1 MSHTDE
7 KSQIQAAANRAS
19 MREQLDG
26 IVNVLSGSGTDRAKT
41 AWNQF
46 KDLPPLDMATLEAL
60 YANNAVA
67 KIIVDRLV
75 EDSLREGF
83 CLERVEPLE
92 SDEEDAE
99 AIMKRW
105 EELQEGESR
114 FMRGAKW
121 GRLFGGGGLIL
132 GCRDGGS
139 LLEELTDENVAKV
152 EFIKDVDRQQL
163 NAVAWYVDGR
173 PMLYDYQPVLQGA
186 PPDAHPLPIRIH
198 ASRVMLFPGASTT
211 AERRRQNQGWDLS
224 VLQAVYEVLLAYEAM
239 WDSIDNQL
247 ADASQAVFK
256 LSGLIQSLAE
266 DGGREDVRTR
276 LALMDMGRSNARAIV
291 LDAGN
296 DMGEGKEEFEVVERA
311 GLGGLDKVQQNY
323 FTRIAA
329 VSDTPESILL
339 GTAPGGDSATGDLE
353 RAMWFGRADA
363 YRRNVLE
370 PRILRVVRMLS
381 KELKLKNPD
390 GWKIVWPE
398 LEKMSPMDAQTTAK
412 MAVDSAVALI
422 TAQSVLPEEVAL
434 GLRKIPAMKW
444 LKIDPDSRMEA
455 LEAAQEELANR
466 ELGLGMMEEEA
477 KIEAKHAPKPA
488 PGAKPT
494 PTTSKRKTV
503 SKTSGGA
510 RQG

>member
-1 MSHTDE
+1 MSTDD
-7 KSQIQAAANRAS
+7 KAQIQAAANRAHV
-19 MREQLDG
+19 REQLDS

-41 AWNQF
+41 TWNQF
-46 KDLPPLDMATLEAL
+46 KDLRPLDMATLEAL
-60 YANNAVA
+60 YANNALA
-67 KIIVDRLV
+67 KAIVDRLV
-75 EDSLREGF
+75 DDSLREGF
-83 CLERVEPLE
+83 LLERAEPIE
-92 SDEEDAE
+92 SDEQDAE
-99 AIMKRW
+99 AILKRW
-105 EELQEGESR
+105 EELQEEESR

-132 GCRDGGS
+132 GVRDGNDLAS
-139 LLEELTDENVAKV
+139 ELNDANVTKV

-163 NAVAWYVDGR
+163 NAVSWYVDGR
-173 PMLYDYQPVLQGA
+173 PMMYDYQPVLQGA
-186 PPDAHPLPIRIH
+186 PENVNPGPIKVH

-211 AERRRQNQGWDLS
+211 AERRRENQGWDLS
-224 VLQAVYEVLLAYEAM
+224 VLQAVYEVLLSYEAM

-276 LALMDMGRSNARAIV
+276 LALMDMGRSAARAIV

-296 DMGEGKEEFEVVERA
+296 DAGEGKEEFEVVERS

-323 FTRIAA
+323 FTRISAA
-329 VSDTPESILL
+329 AETPESILL

-353 RAMWFGRADA
+353 RAMWFGRCD
-363 YRRNVLE
+363 YRRRHVDE
-370 PRILRVVRMLS
+370 PRILRIVRMLS
-381 KELKLKNPD
+381 RELKQENPD
-390 GWKIVWPE
+390 SWKIVWPE

-412 MAVDSAVALI
+412 MAVDSAVALVA
-422 TAQSVLPEEVAL
+422 AQAVLPEEVAL
-434 GLRKIPAMKW
+434 GIRRLPALKW
-444 LKIDPDSRMEA
+444 LKIDPEARLQA
-455 LEAAQEELANR
+455 LEAAQEEIASR
-466 ELGLGMMEEEA
+466 TLGLEMMEEEA

-503 SKTSGGA
+503 SKASGGA